1 MDFLN
6 STSIFSLDA
15 DSLEKNDK
23 YSGSAK
29 FTFSSENLYT
39 QTMQTN
45 TITFDFTDVTTKDML
60 TGTFTVTSSL
70 LPGGSL
76 TLNLTGTS
84 KEREAVLGIN
94 YMGMSIASK
103 SDKVYTIEAD
113 GEALYEY
120 LEECNIEELLKRLEN
135 SIGIDLS
142 SSLLK

>member
-1 MDFLN
+1 
-6 STSIFSLDA
+6 
-15 DSLEKNDK
+15 
-23 YSGSAK
+23 
-29 FTFSSENLYT
+29 
-39 QTMQTN
+39 MQTN

-94 YMGMSIASK
+94 YMGMSIATLTFHLSNNQKADEIIFPSK